1 MSEKISLSKNDV
13 KNSQVAK
20 IKETLNEFKDDENRS
35 YLKLCKENS
44 EVNFQSKNLQ
54 IFNSSNK
61 MGKSILYIR
70 NNTFYS
76 HNLNYQHKRN
86 DSIVFLIMN

>member
-1 MSEKISLSKNDV
+1 MSEKISLSKNYV

-44 EVNFQSKNLQ
+44 EVNFQSKKLQ
-54 IFNSSNK
+54 IFNSSNE
-61 MGKSILYIR
+61 MGKSILCIS

-76 HNLNYQHKRN
+76 DNIKI
-86 DSIVFLIMN
+86 ST

>member
-1 MSEKISLSKNDV
+1 MSEKISLSKNYV

-20 IKETLNEFKDDENRS
+20 IKEALNEFNDDKNRS
-35 YLKLCKENS
+35 YLKLCKQNS
-44 EVNFQSKNLQ
+44 KVNFQSKKLQ

-61 MGKSILYIR
+61 MGKSILCIS

-76 HNLNYQHKRN
+76 
-86 DSIVFLIMN
+86 